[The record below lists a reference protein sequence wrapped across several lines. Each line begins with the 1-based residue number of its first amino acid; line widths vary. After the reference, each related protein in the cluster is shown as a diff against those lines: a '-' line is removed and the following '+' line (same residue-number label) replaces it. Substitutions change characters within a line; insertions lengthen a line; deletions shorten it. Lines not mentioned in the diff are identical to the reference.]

1 MGRKKL
7 TRSFQKLKGSE
18 NYREWAREMT
28 STLQTAELM
37 GHVTGTVTI
46 PTPYSGDSMAA
57 DHEEK
62 YEKRQEAIDDWIRR
76 DSQAVGTMGLMC
88 TPIVQLDFKPCRS
101 AKDTWDL
108 LQTRY
113 TPSSKWEVLNTLN
126 AIQYNRSE
134 GVQVM
139 GQKVKDVLEAM
150 HELKITIEDY
160 IVHKTINS
168 LGPEL
173 EIYAI
178 ILRKRARNENK
189 LPDLSTLLRDL
200 EEEVSMKN

>member
-1 MGRKKL
+1 
-7 TRSFQKLKGSE
+7 
-18 NYREWAREMT
+18 
-28 STLQTAELM
+28 
-37 GHVTGTVTI
+37 
-46 PTPYSGDSMAA
+46 MAA

-76 DSQAVGTMGLMC
+76 DSQAVGKMGLMC

-126 AIQYNRSE
+126 AIQYNKSE
-134 GVQVM
+134 GVQAM
-139 GQKVKDVLEAM
+139 GQKFKDVLEAM

-178 ILRKRARNENK
+178 ILRERARNENK

>member
-1 MGRKKL
+1 
-7 TRSFQKLKGSE
+7 
-18 NYREWAREMT
+18 
-28 STLQTAELM
+28 
-37 GHVTGTVTI
+37 
-46 PTPYSGDSMAA
+46 
-57 DHEEK
+57 
-62 YEKRQEAIDDWIRR
+62 
-76 DSQAVGTMGLMC
+76 
-88 TPIVQLDFKPCRS
+88 
-101 AKDTWDL
+101 
-108 LQTRY
+108 
-113 TPSSKWEVLNTLN
+113 
-126 AIQYNRSE
+126 
-134 GVQVM
+134 M

-178 ILRKRARNENK
+178 ILRQRARNENK